1 MFVMDHHKSELRVWC
16 WDVSDCV
23 TDGAPHGRCRDGVA
37 AGIAA
42 VLGDVAASNVVL
54 ELSEDG
60 SGLGAAV
67 IACTAS
73 SV

>member
-1 MFVMDHHKSELRVWC
+1 
-16 WDVSDCV
+16 V
-23 TDGAPHGRCRDGVA
+23 TDGAPHGRCREGVA

-42 VLGDVAASNVVL
+42 VLGDEAASKVVL